1 MFVSGN
7 GDGWRTSPTCIGY
20 SEIDKYASAIY
31 QKHFRQPRTKE
42 EIDNDLDVV
51 KTIVSENNY
60 DIMEVCYVN
69 NVKSETSFIKTT
81 NQPVKTALES
91 TSLSGVREILK
102 GAGQQGENITL
113 CEDSECSICMGED
126 VSVVE
131 NLKKC
136 SLPLNIK
143 TEMDT
148 LNENNMEL
156 AICINS
162 PSKNIDQTDTKS
174 CATTV
179 ITLKE
184 DIIYAHIK
192 KTKPHKNWGDITKIN
207 ADELP
212 DFDLLV
218 GGFPCQTFSIAGKR
232 AGFEDTRG
240 TMFFELARIAKAKV
254 PMFMLFENVKGLVSH
269 DKGKTLEVILE
280 TLQELGYY
288 TNYEIHNSKD
298 HGVPQN
304 RERIFFLCKHIK
316 GLTNVGQ
323 SQKMTTY
330 DRIIEE
336 FLFQLLLNNLVEV
349 KKLQGLASKDSIL
362 GYLLLREIKEKLPNP
377 DISESIMG
385 GISTLTEE
393 NISQLKAEEVWQNID
408 MCLKNIWVYDSN
420 ELSRYT
426 TSTAIRQIIESKT
439 YTYSRMFQAIS
450 LATVLLRDSQKNL
463 WNEMLSSLIVIQ
475 ENTKYARVNNEN
487 EETIITESGTAHI
500 KSELQDVRQH
510 FALGHLRGTTRPEVF
525 PFRTSNEEYI
535 RETDIEGCASTLTG
549 RSAGGQNRRG
559 NYIVGTLRTH
569 KDGNGFREIK
579 SGVAPTIPA
588 RAREDG
594 SGQPVMFDGLSIRRL
609 TPTECERLQSFP
621 DGWTDSVSDTQRYK
635 TLGNAVTVNVVK
647 AIMSKI
653 LTPTPITNEDNNK
666 QV

>member
-1 MFVSGN
+1 MRYFSTFTGIGGFELGIQLSYEQISSVENVPTNTEWETKNQTVGN
-7 GDGWRTSPTCIGY
+7 KVGQSEQLSQHTPTGLSCVGY
-20 SEIDKYASAIY
+20 SEIDKYATQIY
-31 QKHFRQPRTKE
+31 QKHFPEYRCEIHNRPTGE
-42 EIDNDLDVV
+42 E
-51 KTIVSENNY
+51 
-60 DIMEVCYVN
+60 
-69 NVKSETSFIKTT
+69 
-81 NQPVKTALES
+81 
-91 TSLSGVREILK
+91 
-102 GAGQQGENITL
+102 
-113 CEDSECSICMGED
+113 
-126 VSVVE
+126 
-131 NLKKC
+131 
-136 SLPLNIK
+136 
-143 TEMDT
+143 
-148 LNENNMEL
+148 
-156 AICINS
+156 
-162 PSKNIDQTDTKS
+162 
-174 CATTV
+174 
-179 ITLKE
+179 KE
-184 DIIYAHIK
+184 DLQTNFNSTNTKGEHTRESSASCGCRHI
-192 KTKPHKNWGDITKIN
+192 NYGDITKIN
-207 ADELP
+207 TDELP

-218 GGFPCQTFSIAGKR
+218 GGFPCQAFSIAGKR
-232 AGFEDTRG
+232 GGFEDTRG

-510 FALGHLRGTTRPEVF
+510 FALGHLRGTSRPKVF
-525 PFRTSNEEYI
+525 PFGETNGNDSKQTEKLREPISNTPRTNYSNGKSNETYI
-535 RETDIEGCASTLTG
+535 GEIE
-549 RSAGGQNRRG
+549 Q
-559 NYIVGTLRTH
+559 
-569 KDGNGFREIK
+569 
-579 SGVAPTIPA
+579 GVK
-588 RAREDG
+588 
-594 SGQPVMFDGLSIRRL
+594 IRRL
-609 TPTECERLQSFP
+609 TPTECERLQGFP
-621 DGWTDSVSDTQRYK
+621 DGWTEGVSDTQRYK
-635 TLGNAVTVNVVK
+635 TLGNAVTVNVIRDIAEK
-647 AIMSKI
+647 L
-653 LTPTPITNEDNNK
+653 LTHS
-666 QV
+666 